1 MTHDGCLA
9 LPTNY
14 NAIDEDEMQYI
25 EGGGTLTIVI
35 TANTQ
40 RNLVKMATPLIL
52 GAAGVLVGGVLGGPI
67 SAIVGGVLGG
77 LLGKALAPLISSKV
91 VKGDISFGISNFL
104 LKTQTIRI

>member
-1 MTHDGCLA
+1 MTYDRCLE
-9 LPTNY
+9 LPANY

-40 RNLVKMATPLIL
+40 RNLIKQATSSIL
-52 GAAGVLVGGVLGGPI
+52 SLAGKLVGSAVGGPI
-67 SAIVGGVLGG
+67 GGIIGGALGG
-77 LLGKALAPLISSKV
+77 LLGKALGTLIGNKV